1 MNEQD
6 WWKLEAGKANGG
18 GEGNEEGNVQIEDVL
33 AWQGKTSRTISM
45 EGKRR
50 RRSRIFKLI
59 MLLTC
64 RPTYSKILR
73 GLVPVA
79 RGKYS

>member
-33 AWQGKTSRTISM
+33 AWQGKTSNQEQFQWR
-45 EGKRR
+45 ERDADVRG
-50 RRSRIFKLI
+50 
-59 MLLTC
+59 
-64 RPTYSKILR
+64 YSN
-73 GLVPVA
+73 
-79 RGKYS
+79 